1 MKVIPVALQTHY
13 ELPTTTLADCIHVT
27 RSDGVE
33 LFATTFNKPLTID
46 GDVYQALGYLRAD
59 LSHADSMDVTTTEI
73 TSLLDAAVITEDDV
87 RAGRWDHAAYE
98 LFRVNWADLTMGREQ
113 LAAGNLGTFKTGR
126 LRFVAELLGLTQ
138 NVQQSIGNLNSPQ
151 CLHELGD
158 NNAGAGRGNGCT
170 VDLAPFTVTGTIDSM
185 DSDFYGIHDAARA
198 EADQYFSGG
207 VMTITSGTMTGMRF
221 EVRAY
226 IVGFWVL
233 FTAVPDDVT
242 GATYSMSRGCDKSLR
257 TCVDVFNNINDRL
270 ASDYT
275 QGSDAAVQVARHN
288 G

>member
-46 GDVYQALGYLRAD
+46 GDVYQALGYIRAD

-87 RAGRWDHAAYE
+87 RAGRWDRAAYE
-98 LFRVNWADLTMGREQ
+98 VFRVNWADLTMGREQ
-113 LAAGNLGTFKTGR
+113 LASGNLGTFSTGR

-138 NVQQSIGNLNSPQ
+138 NVQNSIGNLNSPQ

-170 VDLAPFTVTGTIDSM
+170 VDLTPFTVTGTIDSM
-185 DSDFYGIHDAARA
+185 DSDYYGIHDSARA
-198 EADQYFSGG
+198 EADAYFSGG
-207 VMTITSGTMTGMRF
+207 VMTITSGTMNGMRF

-242 GATYSMSRGCDKSLR
+242 GATYSMTRGCDKSLR

-270 ASDYT
+270 ASDFT
-275 QGSDAAVQVARHN
+275 QGNDAAVQVARHN